1 MGPAASFAIRG
12 SLAGVAATS
21 ASNAWAV
28 GCANCF
34 TSTSKT
40 LIVRWN
46 GKDWRRV
53 PSPGLPV
60 SSLSAVA
67 ATSASG
73 AWAVGGTG
81 SGEILILRWNG
92 AVWK

>member
-1 MGPAASFAIRG
+1 MRAARRATRSVWFIAHGPAASFAVRG

-46 GKDWRRV
+46 GKVWRRV
-53 PSPGLPV
+53 PSPSPGAGAG
-60 SSLSAVA
+60 LSAVA
-67 ATSASG
+67 AVRSAT
-73 AWAVGGTG
+73 W
-81 SGEILILRWNG
+81 
-92 AVWK
+92 